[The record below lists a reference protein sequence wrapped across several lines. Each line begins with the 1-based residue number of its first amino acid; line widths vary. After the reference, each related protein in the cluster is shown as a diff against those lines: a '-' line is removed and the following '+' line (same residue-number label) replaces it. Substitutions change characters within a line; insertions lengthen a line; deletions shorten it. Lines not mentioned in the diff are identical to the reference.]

1 MGRKFET
8 HWRHCVM
15 SLSKTLILCLVL
27 VQPMKTGKCLNMTEN
42 LKIVDW
48 DVKCQHKEKVLGN
61 AMK

>member
-1 MGRKFET
+1 
-8 HWRHCVM
+8 M